1 MRTPWR
7 SLAGVALP
15 LALAACGGSSADD
28 DPIHA
33 ALGTWVTPC
42 VQPLFSPVFRQEVL
56 VVSKTGPGRAN
67 VLVRHD
73 TYPQAGCSGATDTS
87 TSMPGTLTVQLGGK
101 TVAGVA
107 WTKSEFTFPT
117 TTRRELFTRDG
128 DQLVLSV
135 QLEVIEQPNTGPAQ
149 RDAEGYPDAFTPV
162 RLRPA
167 L

>member
-1 MRTPWR
+1 MRPRWR
-7 SLAGVALP
+7 RLAILILP
-15 LALAACGGSSADD
+15 LALAACGGSSGDD
-28 DPIHA
+28 DAIHA

-73 TYPQAGCSGATDTS
+73 TYLAAGCSGTPETS
-87 TSMPGTLTVQLGGK
+87 IGTPGTLTVQLGGK
-101 TVAGVA
+101 TLAGVA
-107 WTKSEFTFPT
+107 WTKSEFTFPA
-117 TTRRELFTRDG
+117 TTRRELFAREG

-135 QLEVIEQPNTGPAQ
+135 QLEVIDQPNTGPTE

-162 RLRPA
+162 RLRPS